1 MTGRVFNIQRFSI
14 HDGPGI
20 RTTVFLKGC
29 SLACVWCHNPESIAE
44 APELAFFPAK
54 CIRCGHCFAACETGA
69 RRLEGGEARY
79 DRARC
84 RVCGRCAEV
93 CYAEAIVVEG
103 RELTADEVVAEVL
116 RDKPFYDNSG
126 GGVTLSG
133 GEPLLQADFCA
144 EVLSR
149 CRARGVHTAL
159 DTAACV
165 PWAAFERVLPDT
177 RLVLLDLKLADSDR
191 HRRATGAGNELIL
204 ANARRLG
211 TTGVPLRV
219 RVPIVPGWTD
229 DEGNLAAIAD
239 IARELPNL
247 EGVELLPYHRFAE
260 SKYQR
265 LGRAYALEGTQAPE
279 EARLSRLAAVVSE
292 RGVRVVMAGREG
304 AGGGG
309 H

>member
-1 MTGRVFNIQRFSI
+1 
-14 HDGPGI
+14 
-20 RTTVFLKGC
+20 
-29 SLACVWCHNPESIAE
+29 
-44 APELAFFPAK
+44 
-54 CIRCGHCFAACETGA
+54 
-69 RRLEGGEARY
+69 
-79 DRARC
+79 
-84 RVCGRCAEV
+84 
-93 CYAEAIVVEG
+93 
-103 RELTADEVVAEVL
+103 
-116 RDKPFYDNSG
+116 
-126 GGVTLSG
+126 
-133 GEPLLQADFCA
+133 A